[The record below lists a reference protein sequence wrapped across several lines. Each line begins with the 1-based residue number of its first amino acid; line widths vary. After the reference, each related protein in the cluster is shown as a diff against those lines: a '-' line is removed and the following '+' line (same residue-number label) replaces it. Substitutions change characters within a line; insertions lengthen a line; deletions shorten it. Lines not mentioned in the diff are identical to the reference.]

1 MRHSFFSCCRLA
13 LALALFPA
21 AARAHAGAPTNTQV
35 PPPANLREIS
45 NTNMEDTEGNITSL
59 VPRLLEAL
67 HYSHHPFDAGMS
79 DKFLDR
85 YLDTLDHWH
94 LYFLQSDLRQFDG
107 YSNMLQTLSRQH
119 DFSPSMVIFSRFIQR
134 AAERTAY
141 VTNLLQTETFEFTN
155 QERFIPNRH
164 DLPNPANLDEAHQL
178 WRQELRLEYLEENL
192 KTTNMA
198 ISGPASL
205 DSRSNVVIFLPLLL
219 TNSDSSKPTAVV
231 TSRSAAS
238 LLPDKFLNQDRR
250 AFGSI
255 TTTPSNLLVRL
266 QIPTNETQL
275 KITNNFYS
283 KDGKRLGGIS
293 FLHVADMASATNKA
307 AGTNLPFAVTPAGQA
322 LPFHLQAMIELD
334 RKDPAEIVKSL
345 DKRYTGMLKNYN
357 DLTNDDYVLEEY
369 LTALAHAYD
378 PHSDYMGHAS
388 TENFNISMRLSL
400 SGIGAVLKEE
410 DGDCKV
416 GDLVAEGPAA
426 KSGLI
431 TNDDIITAVAQK
443 DQEPVPVTGMPL
455 LKVVGMI
462 RGPKGTPVVLTVVKA
477 HPSDPSARQITV
489 TLVRDVIKLEDQA
502 AKAKLYETPAS
513 SNAPSR
519 RIAII
524 DLASFYADTEPD
536 TPGEPPREHGS
547 TSKDVARLLTRL
559 KKENVDGVI
568 LDLRHNGG
576 GFLEEAIR
584 LTGLFVN
591 GRVPV
596 VQTKEPD
603 ESPAQPGTPAQPGRI
618 EVESTPRAPVLYDGP
633 LILLTSRFSASA
645 SEIVAGALQD
655 YGRALIVGDGS
666 TFGKGTVQSVVAMSN
681 LMTMRRLPF
690 SYDPGSLKITIK
702 KFYRAG
708 GSSTQSNGVASD
720 IVLPSILN
728 YADVGES
735 SLPNPLPWDDVSSA
749 DLPDFNLVKPYLP
762 ELLKRSRTRREADL
776 DFAYIQEDIA
786 EYRKNLADKSLSLNE
801 AVRLAEQSANDT
813 HLQARKI
820 ERATRPKSADK
831 VYDLTLKNVDL
842 PGLHEPEVKAK
853 PASAPGD
860 DTASVAPATG
870 AEDAAATEAAITAE
884 ARRIM
889 ADYISLL
896 KKPAA
901 TAQAQ

>member
-1 MRHSFFSCCRLA
+1 MRRSFYSCFRLA
-13 LALALFPA
+13 LVLAVFPA
-21 AARAHAGAPTNTQV
+21 AARAQSGAPASTQI
-35 PPPANLREIS
+35 PPPSGLKEVS
-45 NTNMEDTEGNITSL
+45 NTSTEETKGNITSL

-67 HYSHHPFDAGMS
+67 QYSHHPFDAEMS
-79 DKFLDR
+79 DKFLER

-119 DFSPSMVIFSRFIQR
+119 DFSPSEVIFSRFIQR

-155 QERFIPNRH
+155 QERFIPSRH
-164 DLPNPANLDEAHQL
+164 DLPGPTNLDEARQL
-178 WRQELRLEYLEENL
+178 WREELRLEYLEEKL
-192 KTTNMA
+192 KAPNMA
-198 ISGPASL
+198 ISGPASWDPRGSFL
-205 DSRSNVVIFLPLLL
+205 IYLPLEY
-219 TNSDSSKPTAVV
+219 TNSASTKPSTATTNRTV
-231 TSRSAAS
+231 AS
-238 LLPDKFLNQDRR
+238 LLPDKFLNQDRHP
-250 AFGSI
+250 FGSI
-255 TTTPSNLLVRL
+255 TPTSSNVIVRL
-266 QIPTNETQL
+266 QISPSDTL
-275 KITNNFYS
+275 RKITNNFYS
-283 KDGKRLGGIS
+283 QDGKRLGGIS
-293 FLHVADMASATNKA
+293 FLRPADTAS
-307 AGTNLPFAVTPAGQA
+307 GTNTPPPAPAGQPPQ
-322 LPFHLQAMIELD
+322 LKGVVELD
-334 RKDPAEIVKSL
+334 RKDTAEIIKTL

-369 LTALAHAYD
+369 LTALARAYD

-431 TNDDIITAVAQK
+431 TNDDVIIAVAQK
-443 DQEPVPVTGMPL
+443 DQEPVPVVGMPL

-462 RGPKGTPVVLTVVKA
+462 RGPKGTPVALTVVKA

-513 SNAPSR
+513 SNAPST
-519 RIAII
+519 RIAMI
-524 DLASFYADTEPD
+524 DLASFYADTDPD

-547 TSKDVARLLTRL
+547 TSKDVARLITRL
-559 KKENVDGVI
+559 KKENVDGII

-576 GFLEEAIR
+576 GFLEEAIK

-603 ESPAQPGTPAQPGRI
+603 ETPGQPGRI

-655 YGRALIVGDGS
+655 YGRALIVGDKS
-666 TFGKGTVQSVVAMSN
+666 TFGKGTVQSVIAMSN
-681 LMTMRRLPF
+681 LMTMRHLPY
-690 SYDPGSLKITIK
+690 SYDPGSLKVTIK

-708 GSSTQSNGVASD
+708 GSSTQSNGVVSA
-720 IVLPSILN
+720 IVLPSVLN

-735 SLPNPLPWDDVSSA
+735 SLPNPMPWDDVSSA
-749 DLPDFNLVKPYLP
+749 DLPDLNLVKPYLP
-762 ELLKRSRTRREADL
+762 ELLKRSRARRDADL
-776 DFAYIQEDIA
+776 DFAYLQEDIA

-801 AVRLAEQSANDT
+801 AVREAEQTANEA

-820 ERATRPKSADK
+820 ERAARPKSTEK
-831 VYDLTLKNVDL
+831 VYEITLKNVDL
-842 PGLHEPEVKAK
+842 PGLHEPEVKPKTAAT
-853 PASAPGD
+853 PND
-860 DTASVAPATG
+860 DTDSPAAGTA
-870 AEDAAATEAAITAE
+870 AEDAAATDAALTDE
-884 ARRIM
+884 ARHIM

-901 TAQAQ
+901 TAKAP